1 MYIGIDFSMNSSGIC
16 IRDGVNVQF
25 AAFPRGANLNK
36 FPWTEIPIDVC
47 NNVETKSFETY
58 SEGEGKKL
66 VDAINLSKLI
76 GAYLVKRVHNTEETR
91 IGLEGISYGSKGS
104 STLDIVGYQ
113 WILRREIYTSLGI
126 VPEIYAPSTVKKH
139 AGSGRFKKE
148 QMIEK
153 FFEQEHLSGTP
164 FYDWAMKLR
173 EDGKKMCKPIDDL
186 IDGYWLTVA
195 LEKTS
200 VK

>member
-1 MYIGIDFSMNSSGIC
+1 MNSTGVC
-16 IRDGVNVQF
+16 VRDGEDMTF
-25 AAFPRGANLNK
+25 AAFPRGANLLK
-36 FPWTEIPIDVC
+36 YPWNEIPIDVI
-47 NNVETKSFETY
+47 NNVETKDFETY

-66 VDAINLSKLI
+66 ADAIHLSKLI
-76 GAYLVKRVHNTEETR
+76 VKHLATKVHTTSDTR

-113 WILRREIYTSLGI
+113 WILRREIFVELGI
-126 VPEIYAPSTVKKH
+126 VPQIYAPSTVKKH

-153 FFEQEHLSGTP
+153 FFEEPLSGNL
-164 FYDWAMKLR
+164 FYDWAKKVR
-173 EDGKKMCKPIDDL
+173 EEGKKMVKPIDDL

-195 LEKTS
+195 LEKTAP
-200 VK
+200 